1 MQTLP
6 SDPFAM
12 RGTVDNGPGP
22 MPGGIGQIFATPN
35 PAQQLA
41 AAQAARTA
49 AAQGQLG
56 QIFASTGAIDPNL
69 ERSVIANGGSVDD
82 LGKALRLRG
91 ALQGG
96 VDSDQAARAAVGIG
110 AYNSTP
116 LFQQRAEQAASAR
129 AIQQAQIQAQSQ
141 IRQASM

>member
-12 RGTVDNGPGP
+12 RGTVDNGPGQ
-22 MPGGIGQIFATPN
+22 MLGGIGQIFATPN

-56 QIFASTGAIDPNL
+56 QIFANTGSIDPNL
-69 ERSVIANGGSVDD
+69 ERSYLSNGGD
-82 LGKALRLRG
+82 
-91 ALQGG
+91 

-110 AYNSTP
+110 AFNNTP

-129 AIQQAQIQAQSQ
+129 AIQQSQ
-141 IRQASM
+141 IAAQAAI